1 MIDDVEES
9 DAPFSPKSPFA
20 RRNGRSLR
28 IQRLVDCQHFHYTT
42 VELGPVK
49 VVIIAIN
56 TDENATE
63 RIKMRVESESNS
75 WLVERSREDWAVFD
89 RQLHRCVFE
98 RRHSRLDE
106 LFPLIHLESAKFEEV
121 LVKYTERLS
130 ELTGSIITCYPVL
143 KFLEIDS
150 RGGHFE
156 PAEETSINVPA
167 IAAAVVTKDFEPTDN
182 SQLRLRVGDIVSITE
197 MSTASPNEQTFWKAK
212 LTISN
217 QKIVDPQNGHLGFE
231 IGYFPRDCVMLIDDK
246 RLPNPLNSEPKP
258 APRNARRYMTTM
270 FRNRRREPIFGLELT
285 ELFIRTGKRVPVIV
299 ERCCAAIEDQGI
311 VTGIYRQCGIQ
322 SNIQRL
328 RAKFDSGAEP
338 DLHEFGQRDI
348 YSVSSLLKQYFR
360 QLPNPLFTYQAYPAL
375 IETFEKEESVEE
387 KVESLRFLLEAMP
400 EAHYKTAKFL
410 MEHLSRLCKSKSL
423 TDMTSKNLAIVWSPN
438 LFRPPPT
445 LNGADAH
452 LLSGLNVHTA
462 ICDFCIENS
471 DSLFIC
477 DIDEEQSKCT
487 SIENSFTTISK
498 SATMSD
504 MRSESDSR
512 WPRFFRGKSVEGFW
526 KFNRK
531 QQTSTGE
538 LCGSPPSEVKW
549 RSRSTRSHSTDATFQ
564 SSRADSF
571 MQLMHTGMDQIRE
584 GMRIFRARARSMR
597 PTSRPPPSPRTRRAR
612 FSNGGGA
619 NNVQRVNE
627 RERDIQIELPLA
639 TAESSITPEPRSTM
653 DSNNIM
659 TRTVSV
665 NDSDDASFEENGLK
679 EIRERKVMFKAATQE
694 HVTPI
699 HERSSPVEEWSSDSR
714 ESLHLEMSRYD
725 NVSPSGTITRSQREP
740 ISNLSP
746 AAQLL
751 FFESSRASQLFS
763 A

>member
-1 MIDDVEES
+1 MEGVEES
-9 DAPFSPKSPFA
+9 DAPLSPKSPFA

-28 IQRLVDCQHFHYTT
+28 IQRLVDCQHFHYSS

-49 VVIIAIN
+49 VVIIAIS

-106 LFPLIHLESAKFEEV
+106 LFPLIHLEPAKFEEV

-167 IAAAVVTKDFEPTDN
+167 IAAAVVTKDFEPTNN

-217 QKIVDPQNGHLGFE
+217 QKIVDPQNARLGFE

-246 RLPNPLNSEPKP
+246 RLPNPLNNEPKTV
-258 APRNARRYMTTM
+258 PRNARRYMTTM

-285 ELFIRTGKRVPVIV
+285 ELYMRTGKRVPVIV
-299 ERCCAAIEDQGI
+299 EKCCAAIEDQGI

-360 QLPNPLFTYQAYPAL
+360 QLPNPLFTYQAYPKL
-375 IETFEKEESVEE
+375 IEAFEKEESSAE
-387 KVESLRFLLEAMP
+387 KAESLKFILETMP

-410 MEHLSRLCKSKSL
+410 MEHLSRLCKSKAL

-462 ICDFCIENS
+462 ICDFCIENAEL
-471 DSLFIC
+471 LFIS

-487 SIENSFTTISK
+487 SVENSFTTISK

-504 MRSESDSR
+504 MRSESESK

-538 LCGSPPSEVKW
+538 LCGSPTSEVKW

-564 SSRADSF
+564 TSRADSF

-612 FSNGGGA
+612 FSNGGS
-619 NNVQRVNE
+619 NNVQKPV
-627 RERDIQIELPLA
+627 DIQHELSLA
-639 TAESSITPEPRSTM
+639 TMESSITPEPKISV
-653 DSNNIM
+653 DSHNIM

-665 NDSDDASFEENGLK
+665 NDSDDQSFEENGLR

-694 HVTPI
+694 HVAPI

-746 AAQLL
+746 AAQML
-751 FFESSRASQLFS
+751 FFESSRPSQLFS

>member
-1 MIDDVEES
+1 MAMEGVEES
-9 DAPFSPKSPFA
+9 DAPLSPKSPFA

-28 IQRLVDCQHFHYTT
+28 IQRLVDCQHFHYSS

-49 VVIIAIN
+49 VIIISIS

-106 LFPLIHLESAKFEEV
+106 LFPLIHLEPAKFEEV

-197 MSTASPNEQTFWKAK
+197 MSTANPNEQTFWKAK

-217 QKIVDPQNGHLGFE
+217 QKIVDPQNARLGFE

-246 RLPNPLNSEPKP
+246 RLPNPLNNEQK
-258 APRNARRYMTTM
+258 AVPRNARRYMTTM

-285 ELFIRTGKRVPVIV
+285 ELFMRTGKKVPVIV

-360 QLPNPLFTYQAYPAL
+360 QLPNPLFTYQAYPKL
-375 IETFEKEESVEE
+375 IEAYEKDENVTE
-387 KVESLRFLLEAMP
+387 KMESLRLLLEAMP

-410 MEHLSRLCKSKSL
+410 MEHLCRLCKSRAL

-462 ICDFCIENS
+462 ICDFFIENAE
-471 DSLFIC
+471 SLFIS

-487 SIENSFTTISK
+487 SVENSFTTISK

-504 MRSESDSR
+504 MRSESDSK

-538 LCGSPPSEVKW
+538 LCGSPTSEVKW

-564 SSRADSF
+564 SSRTDSF
-571 MQLMHTGMDQIRE
+571 IQLMHTGMDQIRE

-612 FSNGGGA
+612 FSNGSS
-619 NNVQRVNE
+619 NNVQKPVDKE
-627 RERDIQIELPLA
+627 VEIHHELPLA
-639 TAESSITPEPRSTM
+639 TTEPSITPEPR
-653 DSNNIM
+653 NNVDPHQIM

-665 NDSDDASFEENGLK
+665 NDSDDQSFEENGLR
-679 EIRERKVMFKAATQE
+679 ENRERKVMFKAATQE
-694 HVTPI
+694 HVAPI

-746 AAQLL
+746 AAQML

>member
-1 MIDDVEES
+1 MEGLEES
-9 DAPFSPKSPFA
+9 DAPLSPKSPFA

-28 IQRLVDCQHFHYTT
+28 IQRLVDCQHFHYSS

-49 VVIIAIN
+49 VLIIAIN

-98 RRHSRLDE
+98 RRLSRLEE
-106 LFPLIHLESAKFEEV
+106 LFPLIHLETAKFEEV
-121 LVKYTERLS
+121 LVKYTDRLS

-143 KFLEIDS
+143 KFLEIDC

-182 SQLRLRVGDIVSITE
+182 TQLRLRVGDIVSITE
-197 MSTASPNEQTFWKAK
+197 MSTGSPNEQTFWKAK

-217 QKIVDPQNGHLGFE
+217 QKIVDPQNARLGFE

-246 RLPNPLNSEPKP
+246 RLPNPLNNDRK
-258 APRNARRYMTTM
+258 AVTRNAKRYMATM

-285 ELFIRTGKRVPVIV
+285 ECFMRTGRKVPVIV
-299 ERCCAAIEDQGI
+299 EKCCAAIEDQGI

-338 DLHEFGQRDI
+338 DLQEFGQRDI

-360 QLPNPLFTYQAYPAL
+360 QLPNPLFTYQAYPRL
-375 IETFEKEESVEE
+375 IEAYEKEEENHMD
-387 KVESLRFLLEAMP
+387 KVESLRFVLETMP

-410 MEHLSRLCKSKSL
+410 MEHLSRLCQSKAL

-462 ICDFCIENS
+462 ICDFFIENA
-471 DSLFIC
+471 DSLFIS

-487 SIENSFTTISK
+487 SVENSFTTISK

-504 MRSESDSR
+504 MRSESESK
-512 WPRFFRGKSVEGFW
+512 WPRFLRGKSVEGFW
-526 KFNRK
+526 KFNKK

-538 LCGSPPSEVKW
+538 LFGSPTSEVKW
-549 RSRSTRSHSTDATFQ
+549 RSRSTRSHSTDATYQ
-564 SSRADSF
+564 SSRTDSF
-571 MQLMHTGMDQIRE
+571 IQLMHTGMDQLRE

-612 FSNGGGA
+612 FSNGSSI
-619 NNVQRVNE
+619 NLQKPDE
-627 RERDIQIELPLA
+627 KESQQDIPIV
-639 TAESSITPEPRSTM
+639 TAEPSITPEPKATLEPHQ
-653 DSNNIM
+653 IM

-665 NDSDDASFEENGLK
+665 NDSDDQSFEENGLR
-679 EIRERKVMFKAATQE
+679 ELRERKVMFKAATQE
-694 HVTPI
+694 HVAPI

-746 AAQLL
+746 AAQML
-751 FFESSRASQLFS
+751 FFESSRASQLFP

>member
-1 MIDDVEES
+1 
-9 DAPFSPKSPFA
+9 
-20 RRNGRSLR
+20 
-28 IQRLVDCQHFHYTT
+28 
-42 VELGPVK
+42 
-49 VVIIAIN
+49 
-56 TDENATE
+56 
-63 RIKMRVESESNS
+63 MRVESESNS

-217 QKIVDPQNGHLGFE
+217 QKIVDPQNARLGFE

-246 RLPNPLNSEPKP
+246 RLPNPLNNEQKTV
-258 APRNARRYMTTM
+258 PRNARRYMTTM
-270 FRNRRREPIFGLELT
+270 FRNRRRDPIFGLELI
-285 ELFIRTGKRVPVIV
+285 ELYMKTGKRIPVIV
-299 ERCCAAIEDQGI
+299 EKCCAAIEDQGI

-338 DLHEFGQRDI
+338 DLHDFGQKDI

-360 QLPNPLFTYQAYPAL
+360 QLPNPLFTYQAYPKL
-375 IETFEKEESVEE
+375 IETFEKEESVMD

-410 MEHLSRLCKSKSL
+410 MEHLTKLCKSKAL

-462 ICDFCIENS
+462 ICDFFIENS
-471 DSLFIC
+471 ELLFIN

-487 SIENSFTTISK
+487 SVENSFTAISK

-538 LCGSPPSEVKW
+538 LCGSPTSEVKW
-549 RSRSTRSHSTDATFQ
+549 RSRNTRSHSTDATFQ
-564 SSRADSF
+564 ASRADSF

-612 FSNGGGA
+612 FSNGGL
-619 NNVQRVNE
+619 NNVQKPVE
-627 RERDIQIELPLA
+627 KDILQDVPIA
-639 TAESSITPEPRSTM
+639 TTEPSITPEPRIM
-653 DSNNIM
+653 VDSHQIM

-665 NDSDDASFEENGLK
+665 NDSDDQSFEENGVRDP
-679 EIRERKVMFKAATQE
+679 RERKVMFKAATQE
-694 HVTPI
+694 HVAPI

-725 NVSPSGTITRSQREP
+725 NVSPSGTITRNQPKTSL
-740 ISNLSP
+740 NP
-746 AAQLL
+746 AHLL
-751 FFESSRASQLFS
+751 FYESPRPSQLFS
-763 A
+763 T

>member
-1 MIDDVEES
+1 MIDGVEQS

-98 RRHSRLDE
+98 RRLSHLDE
-106 LFPLIHLESAKFEEV
+106 LFPLIHLESGNSRKC
-121 LVKYTERLS
+121 LS
-130 ELTGSIITCYPVL
+130 SIRNDYPSSL
-143 KFLEIDS
+143 AIDS

-167 IAAAVVTKDFEPTDN
+167 IAAAVVTKDFEPKDN

-217 QKIVDPQNGHLGFE
+217 QKIVDPQNGGHLGFE

-246 RLPNPLNSEPKP
+246 RLPNHPLNTEPKP

-285 ELFIRTGKRVPVIV
+285 ELFMRTGKRVPVIV

-487 SIENSFTTISK
+487 SVENSFTTISK

-694 HVTPI
+694 HVAPI

-740 ISNLSP
+740 IRNLSP

>member
-1 MIDDVEES
+1 MTFDV
-9 DAPFSPKSPFA
+9 FA
-20 RRNGRSLR
+20 GSS
-28 IQRLVDCQHFHYTT
+28 CQVY
-42 VELGPVK
+42 GP
-49 VVIIAIN
+49 IIGAHWQYYN
-56 TDENATE
+56 
-63 RIKMRVESESNS
+63 
-75 WLVERSREDWAVFD
+75 
-89 RQLHRCVFE
+89 
-98 RRHSRLDE
+98 
-106 LFPLIHLESAKFEEV
+106 
-121 LVKYTERLS
+121 
-130 ELTGSIITCYPVL
+130 
-143 KFLEIDS
+143 IDS

-197 MSTASPNEQTFWKAK
+197 MSTPSPNEQTFWKAK

-217 QKIVDPQNGHLGFE
+217 QKIVDPHNARLGFE

-246 RLPNPLNSEPKP
+246 RLPNPLNNEQKTV
-258 APRNARRYMTTM
+258 PRNARRYMTTM

-285 ELFIRTGKRVPVIV
+285 ELYMRTGKKVPVIV
-299 ERCCAAIEDQGI
+299 EKCCAAIEDQGI

-360 QLPNPLFTYQAYPAL
+360 QLPNPLFTYQSYPGL
-375 IETFEKEESVEE
+375 IEAFEKDENSPE

-400 EAHYKTAKFL
+400 EAHYRTAKFL
-410 MEHLSRLCKSKSL
+410 MEHLSRLCKSRAL

-452 LLSGLNVHTA
+452 LLSGLNIHTA
-462 ICDFCIENS
+462 ICDFFIENS
-471 DSLFIC
+471 ESLFIN

-487 SIENSFTTISK
+487 SVENSFTTISK

-504 MRSESDSR
+504 MRSESESK

-538 LCGSPPSEVKW
+538 LCGSPTSEVKW

-564 SSRADSF
+564 TSRTDSF

-612 FSNGGGA
+612 FSNGGA
-619 NNVQRVNE
+619 NNVQRPIE
-627 RERDIQIELPLA
+627 KDIQHDFPLA
-639 TAESSITPEPRSTM
+639 TTEPSITPEPR
-653 DSNNIM
+653 NNVDPHHIM

-665 NDSDDASFEENGLK
+665 NDSDDQSFEENGLRD
-679 EIRERKVMFKAATQE
+679 IRERKVMFKAATQE
-694 HVTPI
+694 HVAPI

-740 ISNLSP
+740 ITNLSP
-746 AAQLL
+746 AAQML
-751 FFESSRASQLFS
+751 FFESSRPNQLFS

>member
-1 MIDDVEES
+1 MMDGVEES
-9 DAPFSPKSPFA
+9 DAPLSPKSPFT
-20 RRNGRSLR
+20 RRNARSLR
-28 IQRLVDCQHFHYTT
+28 IQRLVDCQHFHYSS

-49 VVIIAIN
+49 LVIIAIN
-56 TDENATE
+56 TDENATCCTAKADV
-63 RIKMRVESESNS
+63 R
-75 WLVERSREDWAVFD
+75 LVERSREDWAVFD

-98 RRHSRLDE
+98 RRLSRLDE
-106 LFPLIHLESAKFEEV
+106 LFPLIHLDAAKFEEV

-167 IAAAVVTKDFEPTDN
+167 IAAAVVTKDFEPTNN

-197 MSTASPNEQTFWKAK
+197 MSTPNSPNEQTFWKAK

-217 QKIVDPQNGHLGFE
+217 QKIVDPQNARLGFE

-246 RLPNPLNSEPKP
+246 RLPNPLNNDRK
-258 APRNARRYMTTM
+258 ATTRNARRYMTTM

-285 ELFIRTGKRVPVIV
+285 ELYMRTGRRVPVIV

-338 DLHEFGQRDI
+338 DLHDFGQRDI

-360 QLPNPLFTYQAYPAL
+360 QLPNPLFTYQAYPRL
-375 IETFEKEESVEE
+375 IEAFEDDENPLK
-387 KVESLRFLLEAMP
+387 KVESLRYVLEAMP
-400 EAHYKTAKFL
+400 DAHYRTAKFL
-410 MEHLSRLCKSKSL
+410 MEHLSKLCQSRAL

-438 LFRPPPT
+438 LFRPPPA

-462 ICDFCIENS
+462 ICDFFIENAG
-471 DSLFIC
+471 DLFIS

-487 SIENSFTTISK
+487 SVENSFTTISK

-504 MRSESDSR
+504 MRSESESK
-512 WPRFFRGKSVEGFW
+512 WPRFLRGKSVEGFW
-526 KFNRK
+526 KFNKK

-538 LCGSPPSEVKW
+538 LCGSPTSEVKW
-549 RSRSTRSHSTDATFQ
+549 RSRSTRSHSTDAAFQ
-564 SSRADSF
+564 SSRTDSF
-571 MQLMHTGMDQIRE
+571 IQLMHTGMDQIRE

-612 FSNGGGA
+612 FSNGSS
-619 NNVQRVNE
+619 NNVQKQSE
-627 RERDIQIELPLA
+627 REFQQDHA
-639 TAESSITPEPRSTM
+639 TVTTDLSVTPEPPKSIA
-653 DSNNIM
+653 DPQIM

-665 NDSDDASFEENGLK
+665 NDSDEQSFEENVRDF
-679 EIRERKVMFKAATQE
+679 RERKVMFKSATQE
-694 HVTPI
+694 HVAPI

-746 AAQLL
+746 AAQML

>member
-1 MIDDVEES
+1 MEGIEES
-9 DAPFSPKSPFA
+9 FAPLSPKSPFA

-28 IQRLVDCQHFHYTT
+28 IQRLVDCQHFHYSS
-42 VELGPVK
+42 VELGPVR
-49 VVIIAIN
+49 VAIIAIN
-56 TDENATE
+56 ADENATE

-106 LFPLIHLESAKFEEV
+106 LFPLIHLETAKFEEV

-167 IAAAVVTKDFEPTDN
+167 IAAAVVTKDFEPTES

-197 MSTASPNEQTFWKAK
+197 MSTASPSEQTFWKAK

-217 QKIVDPQNGHLGFE
+217 QKIVDPQNARLGFE

-246 RLPNPLNSEPKP
+246 RLPNPLNNEQKAST
-258 APRNARRYMTTM
+258 RNARRYMTTM

-285 ELFIRTGKRVPVIV
+285 DLYMRTGKKVPVIV
-299 ERCCAAIEDQGI
+299 EKCCASIEDQGI

-360 QLPNPLFTYQAYPAL
+360 QLPNPLFTYQAYPKL
-375 IETFEKEESVEE
+375 IEAFEKEDSLSE
-387 KVESLRFLLEAMP
+387 KVESLRFSLETMP
-400 EAHYKTAKFL
+400 EAHYRTAKFL
-410 MEHLSRLCKSKSL
+410 MEHLTRLCKSKSL

-445 LNGADAH
+445 LNGADTH

-462 ICDFCIENS
+462 ICDFFIENS
-471 DSLFIC
+471 ESLFVN

-487 SIENSFTTISK
+487 SVENSFTTISK

-504 MRSESDSR
+504 MRSESESK

-538 LCGSPPSEVKW
+538 LCGSPTSEVKW
-549 RSRSTRSHSTDATFQ
+549 RRSTRSHSTDAAFQ
-564 SSRADSF
+564 SSRTDSF
-571 MQLMHTGMDQIRE
+571 IQLMHTGMDQIRE

-612 FSNGGGA
+612 FSNGSS
-619 NNVQRVNE
+619 NNVQKLNE
-627 RERDIQIELPLA
+627 SDIQHEIPLA
-639 TAESSITPEPRSTM
+639 TTEPSITPEPKNTV
-653 DSNNIM
+653 DPHQIM
-659 TRTVSV
+659 TRTISV
-665 NDSDDASFEENGLK
+665 NDSDDQSFEENGLR
-679 EIRERKVMFKAATQE
+679 EMRERKVMFKAATQE
-694 HVTPI
+694 HVATF

-725 NVSPSGTITRSQREP
+725 NVSPSGTITRNQREP
-740 ISNLSP
+740 ITNLSP
-746 AAQLL
+746 AAQML
-751 FFESSRASQLFS
+751 FFESSRASHLFS

>member
-1 MIDDVEES
+1 
-9 DAPFSPKSPFA
+9 
-20 RRNGRSLR
+20 
-28 IQRLVDCQHFHYTT
+28 
-42 VELGPVK
+42 
-49 VVIIAIN
+49 
-56 TDENATE
+56 
-63 RIKMRVESESNS
+63 MRVESESNL

-217 QKIVDPQNGHLGFE
+217 QKIVDPQNARLGFE

-246 RLPNPLNSEPKP
+246 RLPNPLNNEQK
-258 APRNARRYMTTM
+258 AVPRNARRYMTTM
-270 FRNRRREPIFGLELT
+270 FRNRRRDPIFGLELT
-285 ELFIRTGKRVPVIV
+285 ELYMKTGRKIPVIV
-299 ERCCAAIEDQGI
+299 EKCCAAIEDQGI

-338 DLHEFGQRDI
+338 DLHDFGQKDI

-360 QLPNPLFTYQAYPAL
+360 QLPNPLFTYQAYPKL
-375 IETFEKEESVEE
+375 IETFEKEENVMD

-410 MEHLSRLCKSKSL
+410 MEHLTRLCKSKAL

-445 LNGADAH
+445 LSGADAH

-462 ICDFCIENS
+462 ICDFFIENS
-471 DSLFIC
+471 ELLFIN

-487 SIENSFTTISK
+487 SVENSFTAISK

-538 LCGSPPSEVKW
+538 LCGSPTSEVKW
-549 RSRSTRSHSTDATFQ
+549 RSRNTRSHSTDATFQ
-564 SSRADSF
+564 ASRTDSF

-612 FSNGGGA
+612 FSNGGL
-619 NNVQRVNE
+619 NNVQKPAE
-627 RERDIQIELPLA
+627 KDILQDVPMA
-639 TAESSITPEPRSTM
+639 TTEPSITPEPRIM
-653 DSNNIM
+653 VDSHQIM

-665 NDSDDASFEENGLK
+665 NDSDDQSFEENG
-679 EIRERKVMFKAATQE
+679 IRDTRERKVMFKAATQE
-694 HVTPI
+694 HVAPI

-725 NVSPSGTITRSQREP
+725 NVSPSGTITRSQP
-740 ISNLSP
+740 NTSLNP
-746 AAQLL
+746 AHLL
-751 FFESSRASQLFS
+751 FYESNRHSQLFS
-763 A
+763 T